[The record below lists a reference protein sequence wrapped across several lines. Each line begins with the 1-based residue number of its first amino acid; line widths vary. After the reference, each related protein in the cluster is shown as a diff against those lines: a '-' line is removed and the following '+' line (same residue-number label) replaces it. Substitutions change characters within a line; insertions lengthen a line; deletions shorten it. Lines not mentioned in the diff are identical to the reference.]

1 MDIMS
6 TSRDISTS
14 GLETAI
20 LDFPL
25 PVGLH
30 SILLSAIGLP
40 DSENAGL
47 AVEISFLSHLQAEIL
62 TVPIRR
68 PPFWIL
74 HCRFP
79 LPVSLYH
86 IFTSPVGELNPEI

>member
-1 MDIMS
+1 M
-6 TSRDISTS
+6 
-14 GLETAI
+14 
-20 LDFPL
+20 DFPL

-40 DSENAGL
+40 DSENVGL
-47 AVEISFLSHLQAEIL
+47 TVEISILSHVQAEIFM
-62 TVPIRR
+62 VPARK

-86 IFTSPVGELNPEI
+86 IFTSPVGELSRKI